1 MGLSAV
7 RPQVRGGEPHRAN
20 EGKEKVIQVDNTA
33 DISQRLR
40 EALLLLEGG
49 AQPEPNDDQPVR
61 RQGKGTTEAWEF
73 FKEMRHLEQEELW
86 VIALNNALEVLG
98 LVKLYRG
105 NASSAIIRPAEVFK
119 EAVRL
124 GATSVA
130 MAHNHPGGDP
140 RPSTED
146 IEITRVVAAAGKIL
160 DIPLLDHLVIGRQSY
175 TSIIGQRLVDIS
187 GQNKAQKMASNQK
200 RPWTQRIEL

>member
-1 MGLSAV
+1 MG
-7 RPQVRGGEPHRAN
+7 
-20 EGKEKVIQVDNTA
+20 NTA

-40 EALLLLEGG
+40 EALLLLESGS
-49 AQPEPNDDQPVR
+49 QQEPNDEQPMR
-61 RQGKGTTEAWEF
+61 RQVKGTDEAWEF

-86 VIALNNALEVLG
+86 VIALNNSLEVLD

-105 NASSAIIRPAEVFK
+105 NASSAIVRPAEVFR

-130 MAHNHPGGDP
+130 MAHNHPAGDP
-140 RPSTED
+140 RPSAED
-146 IEITRVVAAAGKIL
+146 LEITRVVAAAGKIL
-160 DIPLLDHLVIGRQSY
+160 DIPLLDHLVIARQSY
-175 TSIIGQRLVDIS
+175 TSIIGQHLVDIT
-187 GQNKAQKMASNQK
+187 GQNKAQKTASTQK

>member
-1 MGLSAV
+1 M
-7 RPQVRGGEPHRAN
+7 E
-20 EGKEKVIQVDNTA
+20 NTA

-49 AQPEPNDDQPVR
+49 SQQEPNDEQPVLR
-61 RQGKGTTEAWEF
+61 HVKGTAEAWEF

-86 VIALNNALEVLG
+86 VISLNNSLEVLG

-105 NASSAIIRPAEVFK
+105 NASSAIVRPAEVFR

-130 MAHNHPGGDP
+130 MAHNHSGGDP

-146 IEITRVVAAAGKIL
+146 LEITRVVAAAGKIL

-175 TSIIGQRLVDIS
+175 TSIMGQRLVDIT
-187 GQNKAQKMASNQK
+187 GQNKPQKMASAQK

>member
-1 MGLSAV
+1 M
-7 RPQVRGGEPHRAN
+7 
-20 EGKEKVIQVDNTA
+20 DNTA
-33 DISQRLR
+33 NISRRLR
-40 EALLLLEGG
+40 EVLLLLEGG
-49 AQPEPNDDQPVR
+49 SPLEPNDDQQVR
-61 RQGKGTTEAWEF
+61 RQVKGTTEAWEF
-73 FKEMRHLEQEELW
+73 FNDMRHLEQEELW

-105 NASSAIIRPAEVFK
+105 NASSAIIRPAEVFR

-130 MAHNHPGGDP
+130 MAHNHPAGDP

-146 IEITRVVAAAGKIL
+146 LEITKVVAAAGKIL

-175 TSIIGQRLVDIS
+175 TSIIGQRLVDIA
-187 GQNKAQKMASNQK
+187 GQAKTQKMASAQK